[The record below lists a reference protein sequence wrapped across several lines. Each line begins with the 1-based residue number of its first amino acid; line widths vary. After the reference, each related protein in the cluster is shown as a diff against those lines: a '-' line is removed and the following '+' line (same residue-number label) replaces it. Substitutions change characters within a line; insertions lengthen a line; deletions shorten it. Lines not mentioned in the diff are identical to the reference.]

1 MNCAGAYSLDSSTLA
16 IDIGTT
22 HIKSMLVNSEGRP
35 IVNSLTSRLTPL
47 ITDSSGK
54 SVMEP
59 DELLKQVAR
68 CVKETLKYVSNESYH
83 VTSVGVCSF
92 WHSCMGLD
100 GQGNI
105 VFPIITWGDTRAE
118 AVAAGLKSEWSH
130 SEIHRRTG
138 CPIHSSYYPARLIWL
153 RETYPDA
160 FRQVHMWLSPADYL
174 IFKLLGHCVTSHSM
188 ASATGLYDQDGMCW
202 DENMLELCG
211 ITSES
216 LPMIS
221 DEPIHTESKI
231 MFRSTSFE
239 GLSEALWCPGIGDG
253 AASNIGCGSVR
264 MGEAAINIGTSGAIR
279 TVWRGENYPATA
291 ELWRYRLNASTPLYG
306 AAFSD
311 GGADI
316 LWAEKTLRLPKD
328 VDTRMIAEN
337 SMAKRGLI
345 FAPYLS
351 GERSPHWRSGAKGS
365 IIGLTLHTTPEEI
378 YGAILEGVA
387 MQFKYAMD
395 IIESSLVKM
404 DQITVAGG
412 AVELRPHL
420 AYLLAHV
427 LERPLH
433 YPLNKEVTCQG
444 VGIYTMHLTGAISS
458 LNDVI
463 IDKRII
469 EPDARP

>member
-1 MNCAGAYSLDSSTLA
+1 MNYAGAYSLDSSTLA

-22 HIKSMLVNSEGRP
+22 YIKSMLVNSAGNP
-35 IVNSLTSRLTPL
+35 VVNSLASRLTPL

-59 DELLKQVAR
+59 DALLNQVAK
-68 CVKETLKYVSNESYH
+68 CVEETQKFASNKSYH
-83 VTSVGVCSF
+83 ITSVGICSI

-100 GQGNI
+100 RQGNI
-105 VFPIITWGDTRAE
+105 IFPIITWGDTRAE
-118 AVAAGLKSEWSH
+118 GVAARLKSEWDESD
-130 SEIHRRTG
+130 IHRRTG
-138 CPIHSSYYPARLIWL
+138 CHIHSSYYPARLIWL

-160 FRQVHMWLSPADYL
+160 FRQVRMWLSPADYL
-174 IFKLLGHCVTSHSM
+174 IFKLLGHCITSHSM
-188 ASATGLYDQDGMCW
+188 ASATGLYDQDGMRW
-202 DENMLELCG
+202 DEDMLEFCG
-211 ITSES
+211 ITAES
-216 LPMIS
+216 LPVIS
-221 DEPIHTESKI
+221 DEPIHIESNI
-231 MFRSTSFE
+231 MFQSTSFE

-253 AASNIGCGSVR
+253 AASNIGCGSVH

-279 TVWRGENYPATA
+279 TVWPGKKSPATA

-316 LWAEKTLRLPKD
+316 IWAEKTLRLPKD
-328 VDTRMIAEN
+328 IDTRMIADK

-387 MQFKYAMD
+387 MQFKEAMD

-404 DQITVAGG
+404 DQITISGG
-412 AVELRPHL
+412 AVDLGSHL
-420 AYLLAHV
+420 AFLLAHI

-433 YPLNKEVTCQG
+433 YPLNKEVTCRG
-444 VGIYTMHLTGAISS
+444 VGIYAMHLTGAISS

-463 IDKRII
+463 IDKGII
-469 EPDARP
+469 EPNSYP